1 MNRNNALSAI
11 HPDAKIGKNAQIGP
25 FVVIEADVE
34 IGDNCMI
41 ASGAVIADGT
51 RMGDNCRVFS
61 GAMVGTIPQ
70 DLKFANEKTY
80 LEVGNNVTIREY
92 CTLNRGTIES
102 GKTVIKD
109 NCLLMAYVHVAHDS
123 VVGKNCILT
132 NNATLGGH
140 VHLGD
145 FVRIGGLSAIHQF
158 VKLGD
163 HAFVAGGVM
172 VRKDVPPYIKVGRDP
187 VAYIGI
193 NSIGLKRSGFTQEQV
208 NHIQDIYR
216 VLFVKKG
223 YNTRR
228 AVQYIQEYLPETS
241 DRKLILDFIESS
253 ERGIVKGIR

>member
-1 MNRNNALSAI
+1 MNKYNGLSSI
-11 HPDAKIGKNAQIGP
+11 HPDAKIGKNAKIGP

-34 IGDNCMI
+34 IGDNCSI
-41 ASGAVIADGT
+41 ASGAVIANGT

-70 DLKFANEKTY
+70 DLKFANEETY
-80 LEVGNNVTIREY
+80 LEVGNNVIIREY
-92 CTLNRGTIES
+92 CTLNRGTSES

-109 NCLLMAYVHVAHDS
+109 NCLLMAYVHVAHDC

-145 FVRIGGLSAIHQF
+145 FVRLGGLSAVHQF

-163 HAFVAGGVM
+163 YAFVAGGVM
-172 VRKDVPPYIKVGRDP
+172 VRKDVPPYIKVGRAS
-187 VAYIGI
+187 VSYIGI
-193 NSIGLKRSGFTQEQV
+193 NSIGLKRAGFSQEDI

-216 VLFVKKG
+216 ALFVKKG
-223 YNTRR
+223 YNTKR
-228 AVQYIQEYLPETS
+228 ALQYIKEYLPETAA
-241 DRKLILDFIESS
+241 RKYIVDFVESS